1 MVVDGLLPRLYNAN
15 YQAQGYADDVV
26 FLETGK
32 LVSMLC
38 NRMQGALNCVENWCR
53 EIGPGADWPY
63 NDVGKIPRAPL
74 V

>member
-1 MVVDGLLPRLYNAN
+1 VDGLLPRLYNAY

-26 FLETGK
+26 LLQTGK

-38 NRMQGALNCVENWCR
+38 NRMQGALNCIENWCR
-53 EIGPGADWPY
+53 EIGPERRTGHITMWE
-63 NDVGKIPRAPL
+63 KSPL